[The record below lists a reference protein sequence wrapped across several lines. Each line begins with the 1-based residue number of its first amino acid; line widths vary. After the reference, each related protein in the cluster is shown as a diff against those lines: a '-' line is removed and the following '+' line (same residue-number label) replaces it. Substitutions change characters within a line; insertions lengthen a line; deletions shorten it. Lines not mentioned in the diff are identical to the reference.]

1 LQEISPGIEW
11 PAGAQSAMPQTTFKR
26 YFVLLEAAFLIE
38 LLPPWSANLS
48 KRLIQAPKVFVS
60 DIPAF

>member
-1 LQEISPGIEW
+1 
-11 PAGAQSAMPQTTFKR
+11 MPQTTFKR

-48 KRLIQAPKVFVS
+48 KRLIQAPT
-60 DIPAF
+60 